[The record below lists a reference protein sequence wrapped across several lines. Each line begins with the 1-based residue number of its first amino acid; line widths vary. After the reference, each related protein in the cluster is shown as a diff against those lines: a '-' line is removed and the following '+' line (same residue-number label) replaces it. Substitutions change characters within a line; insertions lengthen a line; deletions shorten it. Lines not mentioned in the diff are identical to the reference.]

1 MIQISVAVVNF
12 SCSPKN
18 NLCLSRA
25 FLLFCSEDFW
35 LKIRDT
41 ERIFQMKKD
50 KFHRIEIEG
59 GNASVTMAAAYLPA
73 IGYKEY
79 ALLSD
84 YIDVLNDMAE
94 FNRLDSLAV
103 TAELYGK
110 ITDDDLREVERQMK
124 RDWDSL
130 ALHQD
135 ELLHVG
141 ALSSVMDLAWL
152 LGCAF
157 LGVIKPFLLPIL
169 LPYMAFN
176 VLQTYRRTKKLLA
189 AGKFKDC
196 ACEIANCLNV
206 VRGSDDEI
214 AAKVNPIV
222 DFFESTDGS
231 SQDIYLKLAAKADD
245 VGLEA
250 VERYYNSHFEDNRPR
265 RGMLRSALTFLK
277 VVLKDEDASKM
288 RIPDRATRRAPVLKA
303 SEQKRSIEFVV
314 LPTRES
320 HEIYLADEFSDGD
333 TFPLSL
339 MPPALHPI
347 AHLMSESDVEI
358 SNVIRAP
365 EALDMEQIRPKIS
378 QSLYITAYSS
388 RKFHAMKLGQLVSF
402 EKRQI
407 PIALIAIGVLHMIF
421 GAFTGSYFVS
431 PILLFGAATLVA
443 SLLLSRSVKKHFS
456 DIADGFDRIFEHF
469 SRPEL
474 VRDDKLSELNEL
486 VKDSANP
493 VDAYTETF
501 HRALH
506 FGWNGI
512 ADVYQS
518 KAVFHLREFKEPGE
532 CIMRVE
538 R

>member
-1 MIQISVAVVNF
+1 
-12 SCSPKN
+12 
-18 NLCLSRA
+18 
-25 FLLFCSEDFW
+25 
-35 LKIRDT
+35 
-41 ERIFQMKKD
+41 MKD
-50 KFHRIEIEG
+50 NKFHRIEIEG
-59 GNASVTMAAAYLPA
+59 GDASVTMAAAYLPA

-79 ALLSD
+79 ALLSH
-84 YIDVLNDMAE
+84 YIDILNDMAE
-94 FNRLDSLAV
+94 LSRLDSLAV
-103 TAELYGK
+103 TVQLYGK
-110 ITDDDLREVERQMK
+110 PTEDELREIERQM
-124 RDWDSL
+124 RVDWDSL

-141 ALSSVMDLAWL
+141 ALSSVMDFAWL
-152 LGCAF
+152 IACVF
-157 LGVIKPFLLPIL
+157 LGAMKPLLLPVL
-169 LPYMAFN
+169 LPYMAYN
-176 VLQTYRRTKKLLA
+176 VLQTYRRTRRLLV

-196 ACEIANCLNV
+196 ACELANCLKV
-206 VRGSDDEI
+206 VRGPDDET
-214 AAKVNPIV
+214 AARVDPIV
-222 DFFESTDGS
+222 DFFEEADGS
-231 SQDIYLKLAAKADD
+231 TQDIYLKLAAKADEA
-245 VGLEA
+245 GLVA
-250 VERYYNSHFEDNRPR
+250 LERFYTSHFEDSAPR
-265 RGMLRSALTFLK
+265 RGTLRG
-277 VVLKDEDASKM
+277 VLASLRAILEDEEARKM
-288 RIPDRATRRAPVLKA
+288 RIPDRATRRARLLKTTR
-303 SEQKRSIEFVV
+303 QKRSIEFVA

-333 TFPLSL
+333 MFPLSL

-347 AHLMSESDVEI
+347 AHLVSESDVEI

-365 EALDMEQIRPKIS
+365 ETLDMEQIRPKIS

-407 PIALIAIGVLHMIF
+407 PIALIAIGALHMIF
-421 GAFTGSYFVS
+421 GAFTGAYFVS
-431 PILLFGAATLVA
+431 PILLFGAATLGA

-456 DIADGFDRIFEHF
+456 DIADGFDRIFERL
-469 SRPEL
+469 SQPEF

-486 VKDSANP
+486 VKDSGNL

-506 FGWNGI
+506 FGWSGI

-518 KAVFHLREFKEPGE
+518 KALFHQREFKEPGE